1 MRRDGNLGVGCIPRA
16 GNGYNTISEKIS
28 VRLRLITKDGSMK
41 KIVLTGGGS
50 AGHVLPNVALIH
62 ELQKDGVDL
71 YYFGTN
77 GIEKNLLSQTKIPFY
92 TFSAPKL
99 KRGFGFE
106 EWKNN
111 LALPKRF
118 LTAVKQAKDG
128 LKTVR
133 PDLVFS
139 KGGYV
144 SLPVVFAAHSLGIP
158 CITHESDLSPGLANR
173 LAKNKCAKV
182 LTAFPETADSF
193 ANGEYCGQPIRAE
206 LFGKSRS
213 LARHSLAD
221 GTTRKVVLVFGGG
234 SGSAALNEAVRKAA
248 PELTK
253 KYYVLH
259 VCGKNNALQ
268 NRLSH
273 YKQFEFIADM
283 GMAYAA
289 ADVVVCRSGAGA
301 AFECLALKK
310 PTVFVP
316 LEGQT
321 RGDQW
326 ENATYFYKRG
336 LCYLL
341 PQKKLSR
348 LCETV
353 DKALADDGLRERL
366 LTSGYASGTQ
376 AVLQAIRRELA
387 KL

>member
-1 MRRDGNLGVGCIPRA
+1 
-16 GNGYNTISEKIS
+16 
-28 VRLRLITKDGSMK
+28 MK
-41 KIVLTGGGS
+41 KIVFTGGGS
-50 AGHVLPNVALIH
+50 AGHVLPNIALMQ
-62 ELQKDGVDL
+62 ELQKEGFDL

-77 GIEKNLLSQTKIPFY
+77 GIEKTLVAKSKIPFH

-99 KRGFGFE
+99 KRGFGIE

-118 LTAVKQAKDG
+118 LTATKQAKDG

-144 SLPVVFAAHSLGIP
+144 ALPVVYAARSLGIP
-158 CITHESDLSPGLANR
+158 CLTHESDLSLGLANR
-173 LAKNKCAKV
+173 LIKNKCEKV
-182 LTAFPETADSF
+182 LTAFPETADSI

-213 LARHSLAD
+213 VARRTLAD
-221 GTTRKVVLVFGGG
+221 GTARRVVLIFGGG
-234 SGSAALNEAVRKAA
+234 SGSNALNEAVRKAL
-248 PELTK
+248 PELTR
-253 KYYVLH
+253 KYFVLH

-268 NRLSH
+268 TRVSH
-273 YKQFEFIADM
+273 YRQFEFIEDM
-283 GMAYAA
+283 GMAYAC

-326 ENATYFYKRG
+326 ENASYFQERG

-341 PQKKLSR
+341 PQKRLSL
-348 LCETV
+348 LCDTV
-353 DKALADDGLRERL
+353 DKAIADDALRERL
-366 LTSGYASGTQ
+366 LTSGYSSGTQ
-376 AVLQAIRRELA
+376 AVLQAIRRELS
-387 KL
+387 KR

>member
-1 MRRDGNLGVGCIPRA
+1 
-16 GNGYNTISEKIS
+16 
-28 VRLRLITKDGSMK
+28 MK
-41 KIVLTGGGS
+41 KIVFTGGGS
-50 AGHVLPNVALIH
+50 AGHVLPNVALIR
-62 ELQKDGVDL
+62 ELQKDGLDL

-77 GIEKNLLSQTKIPFY
+77 GIERNLIAQTKIPFY
-92 TFSAPKL
+92 SFSAPKL
-99 KRGFGFE
+99 KRGFGIE

-118 LTAVKQAKDG
+118 FAAVKQAKEG
-128 LKTVR
+128 LETVQ

-144 SLPVVFAAHSLGIP
+144 ALPVIFAAAKLGIP
-158 CITHESDLSPGLANR
+158 CLTHESDLSPGLANR
-173 LAKNKCAKV
+173 LAKNKCVKV
-182 LTAFPETADSF
+182 LTAFPETAELF
-193 ANGEYCGQPIRAE
+193 KNGEYCGQPIRAE
-206 LFGKSRS
+206 LFGKSRAA
-213 LARHSLAD
+213 ARRALAD
-221 GTTRKVVLVFGGG
+221 GTARRVVLIFGGG
-234 SGSAALNEAVRKAA
+234 SGSAAINEAVRKAA

-268 NRLSH
+268 SRVSH
-273 YKQFEFIADM
+273 YRQFEFIEDM

-326 ENATYFYKRG
+326 ENAEYFVKRG

-341 PQKKLSR
+341 PQKRLGN
-348 LCETV
+348 LCEAV
-353 DKALADDGLRERL
+353 DKAISDDTLREKL
-366 LTSGYASGTQ
+366 LTSNYSSGTQ
-376 AVLQAIRRELA
+376 AVLQAIRQELF
-387 KL
+387 KP